1 MNDPIKLALD
11 ASERLACDALVANDT
26 SQANARAVARALV
39 AAEADGQ
46 RGHGLSRIPSYA
58 AQAKSGKVNGH
69 AKPAV
74 TQATN
79 AALRIDAGY
88 GFSYPAI
95 NLAIEGLEPLA
106 KKNGIGIAA
115 IHRSHHFGQAGAH
128 AEHLADR
135 GLVALVFGNSPKA
148 MAFCGGKKSMMG
160 TNPIA
165 FAAPIAGGAPLVIDL
180 ALSQVARGKVVAAQK
195 AGESIPDDWAL
206 DVDGNPTTDP
216 DSALQGTMV
225 PIGGAKGASLA
236 LMVEVLSAALTGS
249 FFGFEASSLFEAEGE
264 APNLG
269 QTIIAIDPGISSGG
283 AFAERMAVIAAA
295 MDAEEGVRLPGS
307 RRLAN
312 RRRAR
317 AEGLGLPANLY
328 AEILEVAGKSS

>member
-1 MNDPIKLALD
+1 MIDPIALTLD
-11 ASERLACDALVANDT
+11 AAEALAREALVANDT
-26 SQANARAVARALV
+26 GESNARVVARALV

-46 RGHGLSRIPSYA
+46 RAHGLSRISSYA

-69 AKPAV
+69 AIPAV
-74 TQATN
+74 RQPAN
-79 AALRIDAGY
+79 AALRIDAGS

-95 NLAIEGLEPLA
+95 KLAVEVLEPLA
-106 KKNGIGIAA
+106 KKSGIGIAA

-128 AEHLADR
+128 AECLADR

-148 MAFCGGKKSMMG
+148 MAFCGGKKAMMG

-165 FAAPIAGGAPLVIDL
+165 FAAPISDGAPLVVDL
-180 ALSQVARGKVVAAQK
+180 ALSQAARGKVVAAQK
-195 AGESIPDDWAL
+195 AGEAIPDDWAL
-206 DVDGNPTTDP
+206 DADGYPTTDP
-216 DSALQGTMV
+216 DSALKGTMV

-249 FFGFEASSLFEAEGE
+249 FFGFEASSLFDAEGD

-269 QTIIAIDPGISSGG
+269 QTIIAIDPRLSSDG

-295 MDAEEGVRLPGS
+295 IDDEEGVRLPGS
-307 RRLAN
+307 RRLEN
-312 RRRAR
+312 RRRAH
-317 AEGLGLPANLY
+317 AEGLTLPAHLY
-328 AEILEVAGKSS
+328 GEILKIAGRDS

>member
-1 MNDPIKLALD
+1 VKLALD
-11 ASERLACDALVANDT
+11 VCETLACDALVASNT

-69 AKPAV
+69 ATPTV
-74 TQATN
+74 TQAAN

-106 KKNGIGIAA
+106 KKCGIGIAA

-128 AEHLADR
+128 AERLADC

-148 MAFCGGKKSMMG
+148 MAFYGGKKSMMG

-165 FAAPIAGGAPLVIDL
+165 FAAPVHGGAPLVIDL
-180 ALSQVARGKVVAAQK
+180 ALSQAARGKVIAAQK
-195 AGESIPDDWAL
+195 AGESIPGHWAL
-206 DVDGNPTTDP
+206 DANGNPTTDP
-216 DSALQGTMV
+216 ASALQGTMV

-269 QTIIAIDPGISSGG
+269 QTIIAIDPGISSAG
-283 AFAERMAVIAAA
+283 AFGERMAVIAAA

-307 RRLAN
+307 SRLAN

-317 AEGLGLPANLY
+317 AEGLFLPENLY
-328 AEILEVAGKSS
+328 AEILEAS